1 MEDLLEL
8 LEWTAM
14 HLSGDREKL
23 NTWLDA
29 NKDKPTR
36 IRVSVGVVSDL
47 LQTTQ
52 RITQE
57 TARLVRDLLQSSA

>member
-8 LEWTAM
+8 LEKTAM
-14 HLSGDREKL
+14 HLVDDRVKL

-36 IRVSVGVVSDL
+36 VRVSVGVVTDL